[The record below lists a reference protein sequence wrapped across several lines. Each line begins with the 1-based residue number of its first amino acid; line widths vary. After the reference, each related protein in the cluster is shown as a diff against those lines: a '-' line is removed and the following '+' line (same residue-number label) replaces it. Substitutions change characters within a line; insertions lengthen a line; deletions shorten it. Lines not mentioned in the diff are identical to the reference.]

1 MSALYFRTIN
11 IDINLI
17 DTSKSIEA
25 TGIHFPYN
33 WIHAASDDKYIINQ
47 ATLECV
53 IEDIDE
59 IKDVNTYINIL
70 PYTSRILCGLNVI
83 VNTFDG
89 KAFKKTILAKP
100 PETTVCKILK
110 AFFTAGAP
118 GMDKEYSGYF
128 QNSCSE
134 YLSKVKA

>member
-1 MSALYFRTIN
+1 MSTLYFRTIN

-17 DTSKSIEA
+17 DTGKSIA
-25 TGIHFPYN
+25 PTGIHFPYN
-33 WIHAASDDKYIINQ
+33 WIHAALDDKFIINE
-47 ATLECV
+47 ATLECG

-89 KAFKKTILAKP
+89 KTFKMTILVKP
-100 PETTVCKILK
+100 PEKTVCKILK
-110 AFFTAGAP
+110 AFFAAGAP

-128 QNSCSE
+128 QNSFSE
-134 YLSKVKA
+134 YLSKAKA